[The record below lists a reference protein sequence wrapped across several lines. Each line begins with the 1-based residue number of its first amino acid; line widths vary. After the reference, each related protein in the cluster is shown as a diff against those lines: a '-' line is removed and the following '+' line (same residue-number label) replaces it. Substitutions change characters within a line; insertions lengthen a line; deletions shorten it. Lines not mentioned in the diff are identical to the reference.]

1 MAQRPRWNVPEAD
14 GGSRIGNL
22 FAGLGKFAIDSLS
35 GKREAMLRQ
44 NERFNAGVDRAAIDL
59 AKSYMGK
66 QGELDYIDQLGPK
79 MQAYDLVKAGP
90 YERTKKTTVSY
101 EGTKPNTENKTGTT
115 SQPTT
120 EDTAPVA
127 ETSPKKQTK
136 SVRSAKGRKPYVT
149 KKEVMDAVS
158 GGHSQEAEVLGLNK
172 AYDSMVAKREDNA
185 GKMDTTPKLKKP
197 KKTTSSRVIWGQP
210 QPNMPKGGKARGGKK
225 SNGNSG
231 TTNGNKKGGM

>member
-101 EGTKPNTENKTGTT
+101 EGTKPNTENKTGTS

-120 EDTAPVA
+120 EDTPP
-127 ETSPKKQTK
+127 ESGTSPKKQTK
-136 SVRSAKGRKPYVT
+136 SVRSVKGRKPYVT
-149 KKEVMDAVS
+149 KKEVMDAVA

-185 GKMDTTPKLKKP
+185 GKMDTTPKITKPKKAAGAKKP
-197 KKTTSSRVIWGQP
+197 KKAS
-210 QPNMPKGGKARGGKK
+210 MPKLGG
-225 SNGNSG
+225 NGNAPG
-231 TTNGNKKGGM
+231 NNGNKKGGM